1 MGKIKLLDDLTI
13 NKIAAGEVVE
23 GPVSVVKEL
32 VENSIDSGAKNIVI
46 EIKDGGRSYI
56 RIKDDGSGF
65 DYDDIDIA
73 FERHATSKIRKAEDM
88 IGITSLGFR
97 GEALASISAISKVT
111 LTTKKKDDIEGYRYV
126 VEGDDKSEIEET
138 DCAAGTTIV
147 VENLFFNVPARLKFM
162 KSDSSNVGKIK
173 DLCERIA
180 LSNLGISI
188 KFISNGNDIFRTSG
202 SYDIITCIYELYGRE
217 IAKNVVK
224 VDYGIEGIK
233 VTGVIGNRD
242 ILRKSRKDQIFFVN
256 GRCVENELLYDS
268 VSQAYVGSIGVHKFP
283 FVILNVEIAPDQIDV
298 NIHPSKLE
306 IKFVD
311 ESLVFKTVYSAI
323 KEMILREDFIG
334 ETYEDLNAEKQDY
347 IVKDINDN
355 FDIQKTSGLDNI
367 TNNGN
372 SKNISYVSKI
382 MNLRSN
388 NSSNLGRDGYIKD
401 PTKKL
406 EYKLIGVI
414 FKTFI
419 IIEIDNEL
427 YFVDQHAAHER
438 VLYEKVRASYNED
451 KKMETQLLI
460 IPKILSVSRL
470 ELETI
475 MNNIDVFENLG
486 FQIQDFGN
494 STIKIEGVPN
504 VQYKLD
510 VSSIL
515 LDTVREINS
524 YARTTKQELEN
535 KFVATVACKAAV
547 KAGMTLTPIEIDNL
561 LQELFSLP
569 NPYTCPHGRPTN
581 IKISKEQLDD
591 MIDKNI
597 KF

>member
-73 FERHATSKIRKAEDM
+73 FERHATSKIRRAEDM

-111 LTTKKKDDIEGYRYV
+111 LTTKKKDDIEGYKYI
-126 VEGDDKSEIEET
+126 VEGDKKSEIEVT

-162 KSDSSNVGKIK
+162 KSDSSNVTKVK
-173 DLCERIA
+173 DLCEKIA

-188 KFISNGNDIFRTSG
+188 KYISNGKDVFKTSG
-202 SYDIITCIYELYGRE
+202 SHDMITCIYEIYGRE
-217 IAKNVVK
+217 TSKNVVN
-224 VDYGIEGIK
+224 VDYSLDGIK
-233 VTGVIGNRD
+233 VTGVIGNRN

-268 VSQAYVGSIGVHKFP
+268 VRQAYVGSIGVHKFP
-283 FVILNVEIAPDQIDV
+283 FVILNVELSPDQIDV

-311 ESLVFKTVYSAI
+311 ETQVFKTVYSAI

-334 ETYEDLNAEKQDY
+334 ETYDDLNDEKKDY
-347 IVKDINDN
+347 ITKDINDN
-355 FDIQKTSGLDNI
+355 FEIQESNSLDNI

-388 NSSNLGRDGYIKD
+388 NNTNLGREGYIKD

-460 IPKILSVSRL
+460 IPKIISVSRL

-494 STIKIEGVPN
+494 NTIKIDGVPD

-510 VSSIL
+510 ISSIL

-524 YARTTKQELEN
+524 YSRTTKQELEN

-569 NPYTCPHGRPTN
+569 NPYTCPHGRPTTV
-581 IKISKEQLDD
+581 KFSKKD
-591 MIDKNI
+591 
-597 KF
+597 FV

>member
-97 GEALASISAISKVT
+97 GEALASISAIAKVT

-388 NSSNLGRDGYIKD
+388 NSSNLGREGYIKD